1 MRKKAASRILA
12 YVLTLCMIIGSITWP
27 EITAKAETIT
37 KDLKPDTG
45 WQTMTAKSD
54 TYSKKPKAEMR
65 FSPPSELGSMKA
77 IADAGYKTLKITY
90 AVEDFTELSGESSG
104 VMPFVSYGPS
114 WSNNDVWINLEKAGQ
129 FEATLDLASINTTST
144 ESVAFGIQ
152 IANLQENSTI
162 KFRIVSAVL
171 SGTKSTSGGSSGES
185 GGSGDS
191 GSGSADLDSIG
202 NTSSSV
208 TASLADGDGTAKGD
222 GYYETEITINNKSN
236 SYIADWIAVAD
247 VSGSITAVKD
257 YSSWSDLKGVFS
269 DGKLYIYPNTSKK
282 SGAVNAGSS
291 VSYSK
296 LGYTGTANGVSI
308 TGVKVYYSSQSGAF
322 DSFIG
327 SLSSSSGGAGD
338 NTGEIN
344 TDVEYNYAKLLQE
357 SLYLYDAN
365 MCGSDVSA
373 KSEFSWRSNCHTE
386 DAKTTYNGKTVDVS
400 GGYHD
405 AGDHAKF
412 GLPQAYSATVLGIAH
427 MEFAE
432 AFADT
437 ATEAHYKRI
446 MDRFV
451 DYFERCTVLGSDGSV
466 KAFCYQ
472 VGDGNVDHGYWGAPE
487 NQPSRSG
494 QATFTSDSDTCT
506 DIVSETAAAL
516 AAYYINYNDKKALS
530 YAEKLFTYADT
541 KAKKNSSGPA
551 SGFYNSDS
559 WEDDYALAAALLYK
573 ATGKSAYATKYN
585 NVYGGRTNPNWAL
598 CWNNVAQAA
607 LLYSPNSSKKSV
619 FVENQSGLIASKTQ
633 SGDNNFC
640 LIDSWGSARYNT
652 AHQMTGLMYD
662 TIYGKNDYSS
672 WANGQMK
679 YILGNNAGSKCF
691 VVGYNKYSSK
701 YPHHRSS
708 SGYQGS
714 VTGNAY
720 TKQAHVLV
728 GALVGGP
735 AGSSTSYVDSSED
748 YNQNEVALD
757 YNAGLVGAAA
767 GLYLYVK
774 NSGTDEEKTAQKVV
788 PKSEVSSE
796 LRTISGELGGNVTT
810 ETTTKTTT
818 TEKATKNPS
827 SGSSTGSTGSTT
839 GSSTEKTTE
848 SSTETQVIPVKGITF
863 DQTALTMKVGESG
876 QIKATVTPADATDSS
891 LVWTSSDRTKV
902 SVQNGKI
909 TALTAGTATITATAK
924 DGSEIKSE
932 CVVKVLT
939 PGKLSCSSD
948 AKAWTDL
955 VYGYTNANHAAIE
968 LSNSGETTLTDVKA
982 ELKDGTAF
990 QIVSSPAGQISAG
1003 NKTTVSVKPVKGL
1016 GAGIYSDTLV
1026 ISTANGSANITLKA
1040 TVAKGENTS
1049 VVTLTKTSVTSYSV
1063 TVSGKVSGAV
1073 GEIEYAISSEKDVDA
1088 SKLTWQNGAQFT
1100 GLKEFTTYYV
1110 HGRVKETANVK
1121 SGQISQALEVTTPL
1135 SDPFVIDIGRLNDS
1149 RYVGAFTDS
1158 EENPTVKVSQSGG
1171 IISVSFTENKDYTI
1185 TGNGEDVIVDT
1196 GNASGITV
1204 DNATVKKITV
1214 RPGNSGTFVIK
1225 VSGENK
1231 IADGITCVS
1240 DNSNAADVKV
1250 SGKDTSSKIST
1261 ATPGAAAIKAD
1272 GNIEIDNIQIKSDG
1286 KGIESAGTVKIAGGS
1301 NSIDSVSSAISASD
1315 VEITGGSVDAKSSG
1329 LGDGESVI
1337 SADNSIKL
1345 VGGSVTA
1352 DASGSV
1358 GGNSFGVKSDDG
1370 TIIVD
1375 GDVSIG
1381 GAPTYSKDPV
1391 DSKGDSVTMVKVV
1404 FTDENGNQ
1412 LYASS
1417 VNKGSTLD
1425 LSKINITMSDGTDYK
1440 TSRDGYVLAWQN
1452 EAGTSYNADSVYGAV
1467 SEDITFKAVWT
1478 WIVVDIS
1485 VDASIT
1491 FAATGDT
1498 AYKTTYTGAAV
1509 RPAVKVVSRGKTLDA
1524 GTDYT
1529 VSYSNNTNAGTA
1541 RAVVKGQGKY
1551 KGSKTLT
1558 FAINKQAISKTAVTI
1573 TKSAIYT
1580 GKEITP
1586 AVKVTYGKRTLA
1598 VGRDYRI
1605 SYSSNKDFGK
1615 AKVVITGIGNYS
1627 GSKTQ
1632 YFDITAAVGKTYTNG
1647 NYRYKITNASLN
1659 GKGTVTL
1666 VSVVKKTKTVAVPD
1680 TIKLGGRTFKVTA
1693 IGKAAFNKNV
1703 KVTKITLGRNVKT
1716 IGARAFYGCKKLR
1729 TVVIKNTQMTGK
1741 TVGSGAFKGTYA
1753 KMTVKVPAK
1762 KLKSYKTILLKR
1774 GVSKKAVI
1782 KK

>member
-1 MRKKAASRILA
+1 MENLVKKEVQGGKSGMKKGTASRILA
-12 YVLTLCMIIGSITWP
+12 YVLAICMIIGSISWP
-27 EITAKAETIT
+27 TITAKAETIT
-37 KDLKPDTG
+37 LDLKPDTS
-45 WQTMTAKSD
+45 WKSVTAATDEWSD
-54 TYSKKPKAEMR
+54 YGKAEIR
-65 FSPPSELGSMKA
+65 FSPSSDLASMKA
-77 IADAGYKTLKITY
+77 ISDAGYKTLKITY
-90 AVEDFTELSGESSG
+90 AVDTFTVATGQNAG
-104 VMPFVSYGPS
+104 VMPFASYGS
-114 WSNNDVWINLEKAGQ
+114 EWSNNDKWIDLSKTGQ
-129 FEATLDLASINTTST
+129 FEAVLDLASISTTST
-144 ESVAFGIQ
+144 EKVAFGIQ
-152 IANLQENSTI
+152 AANLQAGSTI

-171 SGTKSTSGGSSGES
+171 SGTKNTSGGSSGES

-202 NTSSSV
+202 STSSNV

-269 DGKLYIYPNTSKK
+269 DGKLYMYPNTSKK
-282 SGAVNAGSS
+282 SGSVNAGSS

-296 LGYTGTANGVSI
+296 LGYTGAANGVSI

-365 MCGSDVSA
+365 MCGKDVSA
-373 KSEFSWRSNCHTE
+373 KSEFSWRANCHTE
-386 DAKTTYNGKTVDVS
+386 DATATYNGKTVDVS

-466 KAFCYQ
+466 QAFCYQ

-487 NQPSRSG
+487 KQPSRSG

-516 AAYYINYNDKKALS
+516 AAYYINYNDKTALS

-541 KAKKNSSGPA
+541 KTKKNSSGPA

-652 AHQMTGLMYD
+652 AHQLTGLMYD
-662 TIYGKNDYSS
+662 KIYGKNDYSS

-701 YPHHRSS
+701 FPHHRAS

-714 VTGNAY
+714 VSGNAY

-735 AGSSTSYVDSSED
+735 ASSSTAYVDNSED

-774 NSGTDEEKTAQKVV
+774 NSGTDEEKAVQKVV
-788 PKSEVSSE
+788 SKSEVSSE
-796 LRTISGELGGNVTT
+796 LRTISGESGGNVTT
-810 ETTTKTTT
+810 
-818 TEKATKNPS
+818 
-827 SGSSTGSTGSTT
+827 TGST
-839 GSSTEKTTE
+839 TEKTTE
-848 SSTETQVIPVKGITF
+848 APTETPVITVTGITF
-863 DQTALTMKVGESG
+863 DRTSFTLKVGESG
-876 QIKATVTPADATDSS
+876 QINATVTPADATDSS

-909 TALTAGTATITATAK
+909 TALAAGTVTITAKAK
-924 DGSEIKSE
+924 DGSGVKAE
-932 CVVKVLT
+932 CTVKVLE
-939 PGKLSCSSD
+939 PGKLSC
-948 AKAWTDL
+948 KTDGKSWNAL
-955 VYGYTNANHAAIE
+955 VYGYGDASSARISLSNCGETE
-968 LSNSGETTLTDVKA
+968 LSDVKA
-982 ELKDGTAF
+982 SLREGSNF
-990 QIVSSPAGQISAG
+990 QITVYPASQIAAGQDTAVEVRPVTGLAAG
-1003 NKTTVSVKPVKGL
+1003 N
-1016 GAGIYSDTLV
+1016 YSDTLM
-1026 ISTANGSANITLKA
+1026 ITTANGTANISLTAK
-1040 TVAKGENTS
+1040 VAKAENTA
-1049 VVTLTKTSVTSYSV
+1049 VVSLVKKAVSSSSV
-1063 TVSGKVSGAV
+1063 TVESNVSGTNTGV
-1073 GEIEYAISSEKDVDA
+1073 EYAISEVLVDDA
-1088 SKLTWQNGAQFT
+1088 DSLTWQDSSYFAGR
-1100 GLKEFTTYYV
+1100 KEFTKYYV
-1110 HGRVKETANVK
+1110 YGRMKATSNLN
-1121 SGQISQALEVTTPL
+1121 SGAMSKVLEVVTL
-1135 SDPFVIDIGRLNDS
+1135 VSDPYTIDVGRLGDS
-1149 RYVGAFTDS
+1149 EYVGALVDGNG
-1158 EENPTVKVSQSGG
+1158 NPTVKVSESGG
-1171 IISVSFTENKDYTI
+1171 IISVSFTENRDYTI
-1185 TGNGEDVIVDT
+1185 TGNGADVIVDT

-1204 DNATVKKITV
+1204 DKTTVKKITV
-1214 RPGNSGTFVIK
+1214 RPGNSGTFEIK
-1225 VSGENK
+1225 VNGDNIVS
-1231 IADGITCVS
+1231 DGITCVKS
-1240 DNSNAADVKV
+1240 STDSADVKIT
-1250 SGKDTSSKIST
+1250 GNGSSAKISSS
-1261 ATPGAAAIKAD
+1261 APDAAAIKSE
-1272 GNIEIDNIQIKSDG
+1272 GNLEISGIQIKSEG
-1286 KGIESAGTVKIAGGS
+1286 KGVESAGTVKISGGS
-1301 NSIDSVSSAISASD
+1301 NKIEAVSEAVAAKDI
-1315 VEITGGSVDAKSSG
+1315 EMTGGLLDATSTA
-1329 LGDGESVI
+1329 LGDDESVI
-1337 SADNSIKL
+1337 SADDSIKII
-1345 VGGSVTA
+1345 GGTITA
-1352 DASGSV
+1352 DVSGSST
-1358 GGNSFGVKSDDG
+1358 GGSFGVKSDDG
-1370 TIIVD
+1370 KIIVD
-1375 GDVSIG
+1375 GDAVIG
-1381 GAPTYSKDPV
+1381 GDPTYSKDPV
-1391 DSKGDSVTMVKVV
+1391 DSKGESIVMVKVTFV
-1404 FTDENGNQ
+1404 GENDEQ
-1412 LYASS
+1412 ICVSS
-1417 VNKGSTLD
+1417 FNKGSILD
-1425 LSKINITMSDGTDYK
+1425 ISKLNITTADGVAYSASK
-1440 TSRDGYVLAWQN
+1440 PGYSLTWIDSEGKKYA
-1452 EAGTSYNADSVYGAV
+1452 ADALYGAV
-1467 SEDITFKAVWT
+1467 DGDVTLKAVWT
-1478 WIVVDIS
+1478 WITVDIS
-1485 VDASIT
+1485 KSAKVT
-1491 FAATGDT
+1491 YKATQT
-1498 AYKTTYTGAAV
+1498 TSYKTTYTGAKIL
-1509 RPAVKVVSRGKTLDA
+1509 PAVVVSVGNTTLVY

-1529 VSYSNNTNAGTA
+1529 VAYSSNINAGTA
-1541 RAVVKGQGKY
+1541 KAVVSGKGKY
-1551 KGSKTLT
+1551 KGTVTLT
-1558 FAINKQAISKTAVTI
+1558 FTIVKRDIKKAKVAV
-1573 TKSAIYT
+1573 SAKVLYT
-1580 GKEITP
+1580 GKT
-1586 AVKVTYGKRTLA
+1586 VKPNTKVVYGKTTLTLNKN
-1598 VGRDYRI
+1598 YKI
-1605 SYSSNKDFGK
+1605 TCYSNKNFGR
-1615 AKVVITGIGNYS
+1615 AKVVITGIGNYG
-1627 GSKTQ
+1627 GSVVR
-1632 YFDITAAVGKTYTNG
+1632 YFDIVTKAGKVYTYG
-1647 NYRYKITNASLN
+1647 NYRYKITNASTS

-1666 VSVVKKTKTVAVPD
+1666 VSAIKRPTSVTVPD
-1680 TIKLGGRTFKVTA
+1680 AIKLGGKTFKVTA
-1693 IGKAAFNKNV
+1693 IGNGAFKGNTKLA
-1703 KVTKITLGRNVKT
+1703 KVVISKNVKT
-1716 IGARAFYGCKKLR
+1716 IGSKAFYGCKNLKAL
-1729 TVVIKNTQMTGK
+1729 VVRNTSMTTK
-1741 TVGSGAFKGTYA
+1741 TVGTAAFTGTYA
-1753 KMTVKVPAK
+1753 KMTVKVPASKLAYYK
-1762 KLKSYKTILLKR
+1762 KLLVAR

>member
-1 MRKKAASRILA
+1 
-12 YVLTLCMIIGSITWP
+12 MIIGSITWP
-27 EITAKAETIT
+27 SITAKAETIT
-37 KDLKPDTG
+37 LDLKPDTS

-65 FSPPSELGSMKA
+65 FSPSSELGSMKA

-202 NTSSSV
+202 STSSSV
-208 TASLADGDGTAKGD
+208 TASLADGNNTKKGD

-247 VSGSITAVKD
+247 VSGSITAVND
-257 YSSWSDLKGVFS
+257 DSSWSELKGVFS

-282 SGAVNAGSS
+282 SGSVNAGSS

-296 LGYTGTANGVSI
+296 LGYKGTANGVSI

-373 KSEFSWRSNCHTE
+373 KSEFTWRSNCHTE

-451 DYFERCTVLGSDGSV
+451 DYFERCTVLGSDGLV
-466 KAFCYQ
+466 QAFCYQ

-487 NQPSRSG
+487 KQSSRSG

-516 AAYYINYNDKKALS
+516 AAYYINYKDKKALS

-551 SGFYNSDS
+551 YGFYNSDS

-585 NVYGGRTNPNWAL
+585 NVYGNRTNPNWAL

-701 YPHHRSS
+701 YPHHRAS

-735 AGSSTSYVDSSED
+735 AGSSTSYIDSSED

-757 YNAGLVGAAA
+757 YNASLVGAAA

-774 NSGTDEEKTAQKVV
+774 NSGTDEEKAVQKIV

-796 LRTISGELGGNVTT
+796 LRTISGESSGG
-810 ETTTKTTT
+810 TT
-818 TEKATKNPS
+818 TEDDKKDP
-827 SGSSTGSTGSTT
+827 STGSTGSTGTTT
-839 GSSTEKTTE
+839 GSTSEKD
-848 SSTETQVIPVKGITF
+848 TETPSETPAVKVTGISF
-863 DQTALTMKVGESG
+863 DKTHITLNVGDNDE
-876 QIKATVTPADATDSS
+876 IKATVTPADAKDAS
-891 LVWTSSDRTKV
+891 LVWSSSDKAKV

-909 TALTAGTATITATAK
+909 TALAAGTATITATAK
-924 DGSEIKSE
+924 DGSGIKAA
-932 CVVKVLT
+932 CIVKVLT

-948 AKAWTDL
+948 DKSWTDL
-955 VYGYTNANHAAIE
+955 VYGYSNADQAAIE
-968 LSNSGETTLTDVKA
+968 LTNSGETTLTDVKA
-982 ELKDGTAF
+982 KLKDGTAF
-990 QIVSSPAGQISAG
+990 QIVSSPSGQISAG
-1003 NKTTVSVKPVKGL
+1003 NKTTVSVKPVNGL
-1016 GAGIYSDTLV
+1016 GAGSYSDTLV
-1026 ISTANGSANITLKA
+1026 ISTANGSASITLKA
-1040 TVAKGENTS
+1040 TVAKGENTA
-1049 VVTLTKTSVTSYSV
+1049 VVTVTKTSVTSDAV
-1063 TVSGKVSGAV
+1063 TVSGKVSGAA

-1100 GLKEFTTYYV
+1100 RLKEFTTYYV
-1110 HGRVKETANVK
+1110 YGRVKETANVK
-1121 SGQISQALEVTTPL
+1121 AGQISQALEVTTPL

-1204 DNATVKKITV
+1204 DNATVEKITV
-1214 RPGNSGTFVIK
+1214 RPGNSGTFVIN

-1250 SGKDTSSKIST
+1250 SGKDTSSKISA
-1261 ATPGAAAIKAD
+1261 ATPGASAIKAD
-1272 GNIEIDNIQIKSDG
+1272 GNLEIDNIQIKSDG

-1352 DASGSV
+1352 DASGST

-1381 GAPTYSKDPV
+1381 GDPIYSKDPV

-1404 FTDENGNQ
+1404 FTDENGSQ

-1440 TSRDGYVLAWQN
+1440 TSRAGYVLAWQD

-1478 WIVVDIS
+1478 WIVVDIN
-1485 VDASIT
+1485 VDANIT
-1491 FAATGDT
+1491 FAATGN
-1498 AYKTTYTGAAV
+1498 ASYKTTYTGAAI
-1509 RPAVKVVSRGKTLDA
+1509 RPAVKVVSRGRTLDA

-1541 RAVVKGQGKY
+1541 KVVVKGQGRY

-1558 FAINKQAISKTAVTI
+1558 FAINKQAISKASVTI
-1573 TKSAIYT
+1573 TKSAVYT
-1580 GKEITP
+1580 GKAITP
-1586 AVKVTYGKRTLA
+1586 AVKVTSGKRTLTA
-1598 VGRDYRI
+1598 GKDYRVA
-1605 SYSSNKDFGK
+1605 YSSNKDFGK

-1627 GSKTQ
+1627 GTQ
-1632 YFDITAAVGKTYTNG
+1632 TKYFDITAAVGKIYANG
-1647 NYRYKITNASLN
+1647 NYKYKITNASLN

-1666 VSVVKKTKTVAVPD
+1666 VSVVKKTKTVVVPD
-1680 TIKLGGRTFKVTA
+1680 TIKLGGKTFKVTA
-1693 IGKAAFNKNV
+1693 IGKAAFKKNV
-1703 KVTKITLGRNVKT
+1703 KVTKVTLGKNVKT
-1716 IGARAFYGCKKLR
+1716 IGAKAFYGCKKLR

-1741 TVGSGAFKGTYA
+1741 TVGSGAFTGTYA
-1753 KMTVKVPAK
+1753 KMTVKVPSK

>member
-45 WQTMTAKSD
+45 WQTVTAKSD

-185 GGSGDS
+185 GGSGGS
-191 GSGSADLDSIG
+191 GQGSADLDSIG

-247 VSGSITAVKD
+247 VNGSVTAVKD
-257 YSSWSDLKGVFS
+257 YSSWSALKGVFS

-412 GLPQAYSATVLGIAH
+412 GLPQAYSATVLGLAH

-487 NQPSRSG
+487 KQSSRSG

-516 AAYYINYNDKKALS
+516 AAYYINYKDKKALS

-652 AHQMTGLMYD
+652 AHQMTGLLYD

-679 YILGNNAGSKCF
+679 YILGNNVGSKCF

-701 YPHHRSS
+701 YPHHRAS

-757 YNAGLVGAAA
+757 YNASLVGAAA

-774 NSGTDEEKTAQKVV
+774 NSGTDEEKAAQKVV

-796 LRTISGELGGNVTT
+796 LRTISGESGGGMTT
-810 ETTTKTTT
+810 EDDTKD
-818 TEKATKNPS
+818 PS
-827 SGSSTGSTGSTT
+827 TGSTGSAGSTGSTT
-839 GSSTEKTTE
+839 GSTSEKDTEAPSETPAVKVTGISFDKTY
-848 SSTETQVIPVKGITF
+848 IT
-863 DQTALTMKVGESG
+863 LNVGDSDE
-876 QIKATVTPADATDSS
+876 IKATITPADAKDTS
-891 LVWTSSDRTKV
+891 LVWSSSDKAKV

-909 TALTAGTATITATAK
+909 TALAAGTATITATAK

-990 QIVSSPAGQISAG
+990 QIVSSPTGQISAG
-1003 NKTTVSVKPVKGL
+1003 NKTTVSVKPVNGL

-1026 ISTANGSANITLKA
+1026 ISTANGSANVTLKA
-1040 TVAKGENTS
+1040 TVAKGENTA
-1049 VVTLTKTSVTSYSV
+1049 VVTLTKNSVTSYSV

-1185 TGNGEDVIVDT
+1185 TGNGENVIVDT

-1204 DNATVKKITV
+1204 DKAVVKKITV

-1225 VSGENK
+1225 VSGENR

-1240 DNSNAADVKV
+1240 DNSNTADVKV
-1250 SGKDTSSKIST
+1250 SGKDTSSKIT
-1261 ATPGAAAIKAD
+1261 ATTPEASAVKAE
-1272 GNIEIDNIQIKSDG
+1272 GNLEIDNIQIKSDG
-1286 KGIESAGTVKIAGGS
+1286 KGIESAGTVKISGGS
-1301 NSIDSVSSAISASD
+1301 NSIESVSSAISASD

-1329 LGDGESVI
+1329 LESGESVI

-1345 VGGSVTA
+1345 TGGNITA
-1352 DASGSV
+1352 DATGST

-1370 TIIVD
+1370 TIVVD

-1381 GAPTYSKDPV
+1381 GEPTYSKDPV

-1412 LYASS
+1412 LYSSS
-1417 VNKGSTLD
+1417 VNKGATLD
-1425 LSKINITMSDGTDYK
+1425 LAKVSIIMSDGTDYK
-1440 TSRDGYVLAWQN
+1440 TSRGGYALTWKDVN
-1452 EAGTSYNADSVYGAV
+1452 GTSYNADSVYGAV

-1509 RPAVKVVSRGKTLDA
+1509 RPAVKVVSRGKALDA

-1586 AVKVTYGKRTLA
+1586 AVKVTYGKITLA

-1647 NYRYKITNASLN
+1647 NYRYRITNASLN

-1741 TVGSGAFKGTYA
+1741 TVGAKAFKGTYA
-1753 KMTVKVPAK
+1753 KLTVKVPAK
-1762 KLKSYKTILLKR
+1762 KLKSYKKILLNR

>member
-12 YVLTLCMIIGSITWP
+12 YVLTLCMIIGNITWP

-37 KDLKPDTG
+37 LDLKPDTG
-45 WQTMTAKSD
+45 WKTVTAKSD

-185 GGSGDS
+185 GGSGGS
-191 GSGSADLDSIG
+191 GQGSADLDSIG

-247 VSGSITAVKD
+247 VNGSVTAVKD
-257 YSSWSDLKGVFS
+257 YSSWSALKGVFS

-412 GLPQAYSATVLGIAH
+412 GLPQAYSATVLGLAH

-487 NQPSRSG
+487 KQSSRSG

-516 AAYYINYNDKKALS
+516 AAYYINYKDKKALS

-652 AHQMTGLMYD
+652 AHQMTGLLYD

-701 YPHHRSS
+701 YPHHRAS

-757 YNAGLVGAAA
+757 YNASLVGAAA

-774 NSGTDEEKTAQKVV
+774 NSGTDEEKAAQKVV

-796 LRTISGELGGNVTT
+796 LRTISGESGGNVTT

-909 TALTAGTATITATAK
+909 TALTAGTATITAKAK
-924 DGSEIKSE
+924 DGSGVKAVCTVKVAKSE
-932 CVVKVLT
+932 NTASVSL
-939 PGKLSCSSD
+939 
-948 AKAWTDL
+948 AK
-955 VYGYTNANHAAIE
+955 
-968 LSNSGETTLTDVKA
+968 KA
-982 ELKDGTAF
+982 
-990 QIVSSPAGQISAG
+990 VSSS
-1003 NKTTVSVKPVKGL
+1003 
-1016 GAGIYSDTLV
+1016 
-1026 ISTANGSANITLKA
+1026 
-1040 TVAKGENTS
+1040 
-1049 VVTLTKTSVTSYSV
+1049 SV
-1063 TVSGKVSGAV
+1063 TVESYVSGTNTGV
-1073 GEIEYAISSEKDVDA
+1073 EYAISTVPVDDA
-1088 SKLTWQNGAQFT
+1088 DSLTWQDGAYFAGRKAFT
-1100 GLKEFTTYYV
+1100 KYYV
-1110 HGRVKETANVK
+1110 YGRMKATSNLNAGAMSK
-1121 SGQISQALEVTTPL
+1121 ALEIVTL
-1135 SDPFVIDIGRLNDS
+1135 VSDPYTIDVGRLGDS
-1149 RYVGAFTDS
+1149 EYVGALVDGNG
-1158 EENPTVKVSQSGG
+1158 NPTVRVSESGEN
-1171 IISVSFTENKDYTI
+1171 ILVSFTQSGDYTV
-1185 TGNGEDVIVDT
+1185 TGDGADVAVDT
-1196 GNASGITV
+1196 GKAGSITIDSAVLKKLTV
-1204 DNATVKKITV
+1204 D
-1214 RPGNSGTFVIK
+1214 PGNSGTFVISVLGNNI
-1225 VSGENK
+1225 VS
-1231 IADGITCVS
+1231 DGIKCMENSAGSGVVKINGNGDSSVIVS
-1240 DNSNAADVKV
+1240 
-1250 SGKDTSSKIST
+1250 ST
-1261 ATPGAAAIKAD
+1261 PDAPAVKAD
-1272 GNIEIDNIQIKSDG
+1272 GDVEISGIKIKSEG
-1286 KGIESAGTVKIAGGS
+1286 KGVESAGTVKISGGS
-1301 NSIDSVSSAISASD
+1301 NKIEAVSEAVAAKD
-1315 VEITGGSVDAKSSG
+1315 VEMTGGLLDATSTA
-1329 LGDGESVI
+1329 LGEDESVI

-1345 VGGSVTA
+1345 VGGKITA
-1352 DASGSV
+1352 DASGSST
-1358 GGNSFGVKSDDG
+1358 GGSFGVRSDDG
-1370 TIIVD
+1370 KIIVD
-1375 GDVSIG
+1375 GDAVIG
-1381 GAPTYSKDPV
+1381 GDPTYSKDPV
-1391 DSKGDSVTMVKVV
+1391 DSTGESIVMVKVTFV
-1404 FTDENGNQ
+1404 DEKDDQ
-1412 LYASS
+1412 ICVSS
-1417 VNKGSTLD
+1417 FNKGSILD
-1425 LSKINITMSDGTDYK
+1425 ISKLDITTKDGVAYSASKPGYSLTWTDNAGK
-1440 TSRDGYVLAWQN
+1440 TYV
-1452 EAGTSYNADSVYGAV
+1452 ADALYGAV
-1467 SEDITFKAVWT
+1467 DGDITLKAVWT
-1478 WIVVDIS
+1478 WITVDIS
-1485 VDASIT
+1485 KSAKVIYKATQKAS
-1491 FAATGDT
+1491 
-1498 AYKTTYTGAAV
+1498 YKATYTGAKIT
-1509 RPAVKVVSRGKTLDA
+1509 PAVVVSVGNTTLVS

-1529 VSYSNNTNAGTA
+1529 VTYSSNINAGTA
-1541 RAVVKGQGKY
+1541 KAVVKGKGKY
-1551 KGSKTLT
+1551 KGTVTLT
-1558 FAINKQAISKTAVTI
+1558 FAIAKRDIKKAKVAV
-1573 TKSAIYT
+1573 SAKVMYT
-1580 GKEITP
+1580 GK
-1586 AVKVTYGKRTLA
+1586 AVKPNTKVVYGKTKLTLNKN
-1598 VGRDYRI
+1598 YKI
-1605 SYSSNKDFGK
+1605 TCYSNKNFGK
-1615 AKVVITGIGNYS
+1615 AKVVITGIGNYG
-1627 GSKTQ
+1627 GSVVR
-1632 YFDITAAVGKTYTNG
+1632 YFNIVTKAGKVYTYG
-1647 NYRYKITNASLN
+1647 NYRYKITNASTS
-1659 GKGTVTL
+1659 GRGTVTL
-1666 VSVVKKTKTVAVPD
+1666 VSVVKKTTSVTVPD
-1680 TIKLGGRTFKVTA
+1680 AIKLGGKTFKVTA
-1693 IGKAAFNKNV
+1693 IGGRAFKGNTKLA
-1703 KVTKITLGRNVKT
+1703 KVVISKNVKT
-1716 IGARAFYGCKKLR
+1716 IGSKAFYGCKNLKAL
-1729 TVVIKNTQMTGK
+1729 VVRNTAMTTK
-1741 TVGSGAFKGTYA
+1741 TVGAAAFTGTYA
-1753 KMTVKVPAK
+1753 KMTVKVPASKLAYYK
-1762 KLKSYKTILLKR
+1762 KLLVAR

>member
-12 YVLTLCMIIGSITWP
+12 YVLALCMIIGSITWP
-27 EITAKAETIT
+27 SITAKAETIT
-37 KDLKPDTG
+37 LDLKPDTS

-65 FSPPSELGSMKA
+65 FSPSSELGSMKA

-202 NTSSSV
+202 STSSSV
-208 TASLADGDGTAKGD
+208 TASLADGNNTKKGD

-247 VSGSITAVKD
+247 VSGSITAVND
-257 YSSWSDLKGVFS
+257 DSSWSELKGVFS

-282 SGAVNAGSS
+282 SGSVNAGSS
-291 VSYSK
+291 ASYSK
-296 LGYTGTANGVSI
+296 LGYKGTANGVSI

-365 MCGSDVSA
+365 MCGGDVSA
-373 KSEFSWRSNCHTE
+373 KSEFTWRSNCHTE

-412 GLPQAYSATVLGIAH
+412 GLPQAYSATVLGLAH

-451 DYFERCTVLGSDGSV
+451 DYFKRCTVLGSDGSV
-466 KAFCYQ
+466 QAFCYQ
-472 VGDGNVDHGYWGAPE
+472 VGDGGVDHGYWGAPE
-487 NQPSRSG
+487 KQSSRSG

-551 SGFYNSDS
+551 YGFYNSDS

-585 NVYGGRTNPNWAL
+585 NVYGNRTNPNWAL

-691 VVGYNKYSSK
+691 VVGYNKYSAK
-701 YPHHRSS
+701 YPHHRAA

-714 VTGNAY
+714 VSGNAT

-735 AGSSTSYVDSSED
+735 ASSSSAYVDSSED

-757 YNAGLVGAAA
+757 YNASLVGAAA

-774 NSGTDEEKTAQKVV
+774 NSGTDEEKAVQKVA

-796 LRTISGELGGNVTT
+796 LRTISGESGGGMTT
-810 ETTTKTTT
+810 EDDTKD
-818 TEKATKNPS
+818 PS
-827 SGSSTGSTGSTT
+827 TGSTGSTGSTT
-839 GSSTEKTTE
+839 GSTSEKD
-848 SSTETQVIPVKGITF
+848 TETPSETPAVKVTGISF
-863 DQTALTMKVGESG
+863 DKTYITLNVGDSDE
-876 QIKATVTPADATDSS
+876 IKATITPADAKDTS
-891 LVWTSSDRTKV
+891 LVWSSSDKAKV

-909 TALTAGTATITATAK
+909 TAIAAGTATITATAK
-924 DGSEIKSE
+924 DGSGIKAA

-939 PGKLSCSSD
+939 PGKLSCSSAD
-948 AKAWTDL
+948 KSWTDL
-955 VYGYTNANHAAIE
+955 VCGYSNADQAAIE
-968 LSNSGETTLTDVKA
+968 LTNSGETTLTDVKA

-1003 NKTTVSVKPVKGL
+1003 QKTTVVVKPVNGL
-1016 GAGIYSDTLV
+1016 GAGSYSDTLV
-1026 ISTANGSANITLKA
+1026 ISTANGSASITLKA
-1040 TVAKGENTS
+1040 IVAKGENTA
-1049 VVTLTKTSVTSYSV
+1049 VVTVTKTSVTSDAV
-1063 TVSGKVSGAV
+1063 TVSGKVSGAA

-1110 HGRVKETANVK
+1110 YGRVKETANVK
-1121 SGQISQALEVTTPL
+1121 AGQISQALEVTTPL

-1185 TGNGEDVIVDT
+1185 TGNGEDVIVDI

-1214 RPGNSGTFVIK
+1214 RPGNSGTFVIN

-1250 SGKDTSSKIST
+1250 SGKDTSSKISA
-1261 ATPGAAAIKAD
+1261 ATPGASAIKTD
-1272 GNIEIDNIQIKSDG
+1272 GNLEIDNIQIKSDG

-1352 DASGSV
+1352 DASGST

-1381 GAPTYSKDPV
+1381 GDPIYSKDPI

-1404 FTDENGNQ
+1404 FTDENGSQ

-1440 TSRDGYVLAWQN
+1440 TSRAGYVLAWQD

-1485 VDASIT
+1485 VDANIT
-1491 FAATGDT
+1491 FAVTGN
-1498 AYKTTYTGAAV
+1498 ASYKTTYTGAAI
-1509 RPAVKVVSRGKTLDA
+1509 RPAVKVVSRGRTLDA

-1541 RAVVKGQGKY
+1541 KVVVKGQGRY

-1558 FAINKQAISKTAVTI
+1558 FAINKQAISKASVTI
-1573 TKSAIYT
+1573 TKSAVYT
-1580 GKEITP
+1580 GKAITP
-1586 AVKVTYGKRTLA
+1586 AVKVTSGKRTLTA
-1598 VGRDYRI
+1598 GKDYRVA
-1605 SYSSNKDFGK
+1605 YSSNKDFGK
-1615 AKVVITGIGNYS
+1615 AKVVIMGIGNYS
-1627 GSKTQ
+1627 GTQ
-1632 YFDITAAVGKTYTNG
+1632 TKYFDITAAVGKIYANG
-1647 NYRYKITNASLN
+1647 NYKYKITNASLN

-1666 VSVVKKTKTVAVPD
+1666 VSVVKKTKTVVVPD
-1680 TIKLGGRTFKVTA
+1680 TIKLGGKTFKVTA
-1693 IGKAAFNKNV
+1693 IGKAAFKKNV
-1703 KVTKITLGRNVKT
+1703 KVTKVTLGKNVKT
-1716 IGARAFYGCKKLR
+1716 IGAKAFYGCKKLR

-1741 TVGSGAFKGTYA
+1741 TVGSGAFTGTYA

-1762 KLKSYKTILLKR
+1762 KLKSYKTILMKR

>member
-37 KDLKPDTG
+37 LDLKPDTG
-45 WQTMTAKSD
+45 WKTMTAKSD

-114 WSNNDVWINLEKAGQ
+114 WSNNDVWINLEKSGQ

-208 TASLADGDGTAKGD
+208 TASLADGDRTAKGD

-247 VSGSITAVKD
+247 VSGSVTAVND

-291 VSYSK
+291 VRYSK

-365 MCGSDVSA
+365 MCGSDVSV

-412 GLPQAYSATVLGIAH
+412 GLPQAYSATVLGLAH

-487 NQPSRSG
+487 KQSSRSG

-516 AAYYINYNDKKALS
+516 AAYYINYKDKKALS

-652 AHQMTGLMYD
+652 AHQMTGLLYD

-701 YPHHRSS
+701 YPHHRAS

-757 YNAGLVGAAA
+757 YNASLVGAAA

-774 NSGTDEEKTAQKVV
+774 NSGTDEEKAAQKVV

-796 LRTISGELGGNVTT
+796 LRTISGESGGGMTT
-810 ETTTKTTT
+810 EDDTKD
-818 TEKATKNPS
+818 PS
-827 SGSSTGSTGSTT
+827 TGSTGSTGSTT
-839 GSSTEKTTE
+839 GSTSEKDTEAPSETPAVKVTGISFDKTY
-848 SSTETQVIPVKGITF
+848 IT
-863 DQTALTMKVGESG
+863 LNVGDSDE
-876 QIKATVTPADATDSS
+876 IKATITPADAKDTS
-891 LVWTSSDRTKV
+891 LVWSSSDKAKV

-909 TALTAGTATITATAK
+909 TALAAGTATITATAK

-939 PGKLSCSSD
+939 PGKLSCRSD

-1003 NKTTVSVKPVKGL
+1003 NKTTVSVKPVNGL

-1026 ISTANGSANITLKA
+1026 ISTANGSANVTLKA
-1040 TVAKGENTS
+1040 TVAKGENTA
-1049 VVTLTKTSVTSYSV
+1049 VVTLTKNSVTSYSV

-1171 IISVSFTENKDYTI
+1171 IISVSFIENKDYTI

-1301 NSIDSVSSAISASD
+1301 NGIDSVSSAISASD

-1352 DASGSV
+1352 DASESA

-1586 AVKVTYGKRTLA
+1586 AVKVTYGKRTFA

-1741 TVGSGAFKGTYA
+1741 TVGAKAFKGTYA
-1753 KMTVKVPAK
+1753 KLTVKVPAK
-1762 KLKSYKTILLKR
+1762 KLKSYKKILLNR